1 MFAYQPQTQ
10 DRSGEIMAAGQIGA
24 AQSNAQ
30 MMGQLGQD
38 IGGALKSIGGTI
50 GDSMQEAREG
60 ESAYAALQSIG
71 QMYPAIGKIT
81 GALDQLDP
89 RTRFMA
95 ARQVLGN
102 FGALSQFGIAG
113 MNAGVREKQMGIQQ
127 NAPYVAQG
135 IKNQQNVA
143 NQGGPG
149 TPRVNL
155 PPASAI
161 FETGN

>member
-1 MFAYQPQTQ
+1 MFAYNPQTQ

-38 IGGALKSIGGTI
+38 IGGAIKSIGGTI

-113 MNAGVREKQMGIQQ
+113 MNQQARAQGDQ
-127 NAPYVAQG
+127 NAMSRMYTQETLRRERDA
-135 IKNQQNVA
+135 
-143 NQGGPG
+143 
-149 TPRVNL
+149 VNN
-155 PPASAI
+155 PPAPAPVTVP
-161 FETGN
+161 TGMRRFN